1 MSKKKQKYLTQV
13 GEVIMV
19 ELKINKY
26 NQLIKDEVSEFCYTP
41 TIYRNSVSLQFFYY
55 NMKNI
60 LQVRKNH
67 H

>member
-26 NQLIKDEVSEFCYTP
+26 NQLIKDEVSEFCYNPPPYIETLSLFNFF
-41 TIYRNSVSLQFFYY
+41 TI
-55 NMKNI
+55 I
-60 LQVRKNH
+60 
-67 H
+67 